1 MWDRID
7 TLLER
12 APHSE
17 ALRMHR
23 VELLEARR
31 RHAAGLDASEFAQD
45 ETTALA
51 CDLAAAPLLARVRDS
66 YDGPLVLVK
75 GPEVALD
82 YPAPRTRRF
91 SDLDLLTDDA
101 ERAQAALL
109 AAGFQEVADPD
120 LYVDI
125 HHLRPLWWPG
135 LPLVVEL
142 HKRPKWVDGLHAPS
156 SDELLADA
164 VAGRLG
170 VDGVAALP
178 AAQHTLL
185 LAAHAWAHDPLGR
198 LGDLI
203 DVAVTLRR
211 CDPAEVDALARRWDC
226 SRMWRATHAAV
237 RAVLDGEGRSAGA
250 AVWARHLPAVRE
262 RTVFEWHVKDVLAP
276 VWGLP
281 PHRAAGR
288 APARLLAAAGPV
300 GAETWRTKLRRARA
314 AVGNA
319 GLARSEH
326 DLALDA
332 RGIGSTGTEEA
343 G

>member
-1 MWDRID
+1 MWDRI
-7 TLLER
+7 
-12 APHSE
+12 E
-17 ALRMHR
+17 ALLDSAPCEDALRLHR
-23 VELLEARR
+23 VQLLEARR
-31 RHAAGLDASEFAQD
+31 RRQAGLDAGS
-45 ETTALA
+45 
-51 CDLAAAPLLARVRDS
+51 LAADENLARASELALVPLLTRAREAW
-66 YDGPLVLVK
+66 DGPLVVMK
-75 GPEVALD
+75 GPELGLD
-82 YPAPRTRRF
+82 YPAPWLRPLR
-91 SDLDLLTDDA
+91 DLDLLTDDA

-142 HKRPKWVDGLHAPS
+142 HMRPKWVDGLHAPS

-178 AAQHTLL
+178 TAQHTLL

-281 PHRAAGR
+281 PHRAAAR

>member
-1 MWDRID
+1 MWERID

-12 APHSE
+12 APHGE
-17 ALRMHR
+17 ALRLHR

-31 RHAAGLDASEFAQD
+31 RRAAGLDASEFGQD

-51 CDLAAAPLLARVRDS
+51 CDLASVPLLARVRAS

-75 GPEVALD
+75 GPEVARD
-82 YPAPRTRRF
+82 YPAPRTRRY

-120 LYVDI
+120 LYRDI

-142 HKRPKWVDGLHAPS
+142 HMRPKWVQGLRPPS
-156 SDELLADA
+156 SDELLAAA
-164 VAGRLG
+164 VPGRLG
-170 VDGVAALP
+170 VDGVGALP
-178 AAQHTLL
+178 PEQHTLL

-203 DVAVTLRR
+203 DVAVTLDRS
-211 CDPAEVDALARRWDC
+211 DPAEVDALARRWGC
-226 SRMWRATHAAV
+226 SRMWRATRAAL
-237 RAVLDGEGRSAGA
+237 RDVLEGDGRSAGA
-250 AVWARHLPAVRE
+250 ALWARHLTAVRE
-262 RTVFEWHVKDVLAP
+262 RTVFEWHVTDVLAP
-276 VWGLP
+276 VWALP
-281 PHRAAGR
+281 AHRAAGR

-300 GAETWRTKLRRARA
+300 GREPWRAKLRRARH

-332 RGIGSTGTEEA
+332 RGIGSTSTEEA